1 VIEMAHVAKWK
12 EKEVSDLV
20 ELINSKP
27 VVGIINIGGIPG
39 PQLQKIRQNIG
50 DKAHFK
56 VSKNLLFTHALDEA
70 AKSKK
75 EIDNLKE
82 FIDGQIGII
91 LTEMNPFT
99 LFRVLE
105 STKTPAPASGGE
117 IAPEDILIK
126 QGDTSFKPGPIVG
139 ELQKVGI
146 PAAIESGKV
155 VIKSDKLLVKA
166 GDKISPEV
174 AQMLTKLGIF
184 PIIVGLDL
192 KGVYEEGLIY
202 KRDVLDI
209 NIDEIKNNVSIAAS
223 QAFNLAFNSAIPLPV
238 TIIPLLQKAHSQAF
252 NLMYNADIT
261 MPETV
266 KLNVVKAYNQ
276 MLSLSSHVK
285 DGLDDELK
293 NKLGISKD

>member
-1 VIEMAHVAKWK
+1 M
-12 EKEVSDLV
+12 
-20 ELINSKP
+20 
-27 VVGIINIGGIPG
+27 
-39 PQLQKIRQNIG
+39 
-50 DKAHFK
+50 
-56 VSKNLLFTHALDEA
+56 SKNLLFTHALDEA

-75 EIDNLKE
+75 DLDNLKE
-82 FIDGQIGII
+82 FVDGQVGII
-91 LTEMNPFT
+91 LTDMNPFT
-99 LFRVLE
+99 LFRELE
-105 STKTPAPASGGE
+105 ATKTPAPASGGE

-126 QGDTSFKPGPIVG
+126 GGDTSFKPGPIVG

-155 VIKSDKLLVKA
+155 VIKADKLLVKA
-166 GDKISPEV
+166 GEKISADI

-192 KGVYEEGLIY
+192 KGAYEEGLIY

-209 NIDEIKNNVSIAAS
+209 DIDEIKNNISMAATR
-223 QAFNLAFNSAIPLPV
+223 AFNLAFNSAMPLPM
-238 TIIPLLQKAHSQAF
+238 TIVPLIQKAQGQAF

-266 KLNVVKAYNQ
+266 KLNIAKAYNQ
-276 MLSLSSHVK
+276 MMNLSSQVK

-293 NKLGISKD
+293 DKLGISKD